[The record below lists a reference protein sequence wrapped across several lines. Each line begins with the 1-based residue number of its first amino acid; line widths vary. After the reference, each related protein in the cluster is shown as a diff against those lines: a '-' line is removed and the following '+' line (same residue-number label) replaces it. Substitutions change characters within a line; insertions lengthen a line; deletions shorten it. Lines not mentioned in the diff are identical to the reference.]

1 MKLIIGKPVNLRLER
16 AYLVDR
22 LDGVE
27 VQLSRENGQHWRAVI
42 RRILADDTLSQRLG
56 ITQRLAKWTKF

>member
-1 MKLIIGKPVNLRLER
+1 MKLSIGEPVNLRLER
-16 AYLVDR
+16 AYLVNR
-22 LDGVE
+22 LDIGE
-27 VQLSRENGQHWRAVI
+27 VQLSENGQRWRARI